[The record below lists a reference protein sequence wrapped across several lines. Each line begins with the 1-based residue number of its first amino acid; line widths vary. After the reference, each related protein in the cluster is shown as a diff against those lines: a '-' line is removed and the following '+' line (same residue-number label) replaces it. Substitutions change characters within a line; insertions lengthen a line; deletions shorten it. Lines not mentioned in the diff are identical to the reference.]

1 MLKSTIKVSKQTKTR
16 LLKFKTRD
24 TECFD
29 DIINRILDE
38 KDIVE
43 YNSKVK
49 SQKKTKGDK

>member
-1 MLKSTIKVSKQTKTR
+1 MLKSAIKVSENTKRR

-49 SQKKTKGDK
+49 SQKKAKGE